1 MKKKVIFSI
10 VLIIAGILIVIINKI
25 IGNFNWHL
33 RSDFIWLASF
43 MITFGVFWL
52 GIISLKDVKKEGVK
66 IFFIIVIAVS
76 TVKLVLDA
84 VMPIFDELC
93 ADKAKSIATI
103 VANDQATEV
112 MKDHTYDELFTIEKD
127 SEGNIIMIKSNIV
140 KINEIISDVAVKI
153 QNSINERG
161 KENIKI
167 TIGSFT
173 GSKLLSGR
181 GPGIPIKISS
191 IGNVETDLRSEFSAQ
206 GINQTLHRV
215 YLQVDCEVSILTPYN
230 TISEKVS
237 NQVLLIENVIVG
249 KIPNTYYN
257 LEGINTKSD
266 ALEIVE

>member
-1 MKKKVIFSI
+1 MNS
-10 VLIIAGILIVIINKI
+10 KI
-25 IGNFNWHL
+25 YSRPRIRL
-33 RSDFIWLASF
+33 P
-43 MITFGVFWL
+43 
-52 GIISLKDVKKEGVK
+52 K
-66 IFFIIVIAVS
+66 IFFSNGGDKSLKRKQKIAKIFIIMVIAFS
-76 TVKLVLDA
+76 TVKIVLDA
-84 VMPIFDELC
+84 ISPIFNALC
-93 ADKAKSIATI
+93 EDKAKSIATI
-103 VANDQATEV
+103 ISNNEATNV

-127 SEGNIIMIKSNIV
+127 NDGNITMIKSNVIP
-140 KINEIISDVAVKI
+140 INEIISDVAVKI
-153 QNSINERG
+153 QNLINERG

-257 LEGINTKSD
+257 LDGIDSSNVLD
-266 ALEIVE
+266 IIE